1 MKVIIRPLLHPEF
14 TLECDPKTTV
24 FQLKEKVEHVLF
36 NYPPC
41 HQDFIYKSRHLP
53 GRHQLGECGIN
64 DGSSIILIVRH
75 PSLIPNSK
83 EMEYFYS
90 LFPDEESGR
99 GEMLDELVH
108 WLEEP
113 GHEIDTT
120 ETIATIDR
128 LSEMIQMFKNHPDRK
143 QLTFTADEVCDQL
156 EERILEESQMLAI
169 SSAELKERRAE
180 CFAEMEAIR
189 QMLDERKKA
198 VKLIEEK
205 LGKLKDK
212 EKRAEQSAKQLKS
225 VQNEIEKLLLLLQQ
239 ESVEHILSPPSV
251 LSNSACQVLDVD
263 VDQKEEL
270 ELFTNVCL

>member
-1 MKVIIRPLLHPEF
+1 MKVIIRPLLNPEF
-14 TLECDPKTTV
+14 TLECDPETTV
-24 FQLKEKVEHVLF
+24 LQLKEKVEHVLF
-36 NYPPC
+36 NYLPC
-41 HQDFIYKSRHLP
+41 HQDFIFKSRHLLD
-53 GRHQLGECGIN
+53 RHQLSEYGIDN
-64 DGSSIILIVRH
+64 GSSIILIVRH

-113 GHEIDTT
+113 GHEVDTT

-128 LSEMIQMFKNHPDRK
+128 LSEMIQLFKNHPDRK

-169 SSAELKERRAE
+169 SSAELKKSRAE

-189 QMLDERKKA
+189 QMLDEREKA
-198 VKLIEEK
+198 VKAIEEK
-205 LGKLKDK
+205 LGKLKEK
-212 EKRAEQSAKQLKS
+212 EKRAEQSANQLKS
-225 VQNEIEKLLLLLQQ
+225 VQNEIEKLLLVFQQ
-239 ESVEHILSPPSV
+239 EPVEHILSPPLGSP
-251 LSNSACQVLDVD
+251 NSASVPL
-263 VDQKEEL
+263 L
-270 ELFTNVCL
+270 S